1 MTDTVDTQS
10 TTEDVSTETTS
21 TAEGIEATQRVPDNP
36 ATPSPGD
43 KTMLLQEL
51 VATVRAS
58 VAPGVTPEARAA
70 GAAACRAILAAIGP
84 QVGQPLVAMTS
95 EPTPA
100 RATPEPTTVRAT
112 PEPTSPLARI
122 LSQLVAMPR
131 EQLTGI
137 LSQLAAMPREQL
149 IDFLINRLRS
159 ALPPGAAT
167 RVSAGP
173 RFHLIQ
179 IPQIRPPGSGS

>member
-1 MTDTVDTQS
+1 MTDTADTQS
-10 TTEDVSTETTS
+10 TTEDVSTEEIS
-21 TAEGIEATQRVPDNP
+21 AAEDTEAIQRESD
-36 ATPSPGD
+36 TPSTPPLGD
-43 KTMLLQEL
+43 KTALLHEL
-51 VATVRAS
+51 VATIRAS

-70 GAAACRAILAAIGP
+70 GAAACRAILAALET

-95 EPTPA
+95 VPT
-100 RATPEPTTVRAT
+100 ATRVAPES
-112 PEPTSPLARI
+112 TSTLARI

-149 IDFLINRLRS
+149 IDFMINRLRS
-159 ALPPGAAT
+159 ALPSGTQT

-179 IPQIRPPGSGS
+179 LPQVRPPGRGT

>member
-1 MTDTVDTQS
+1 MTDTADTQS
-10 TTEDVSTETTS
+10 TTEDVSTENTS
-21 TAEGIEATQRVPDNP
+21 TAEDIEATQRVPDGP
-36 ATPSPGD
+36 ATPPPGD
-43 KTMLLQEL
+43 KTPLLQEL
-51 VATVRAS
+51 VATIRAS

-70 GAAACRAILAAIGP
+70 GAAACRAILAALET
-84 QVGQPLVAMTS
+84 QVGQPMAAMTS
-95 EPTPA
+95 VPTAA
-100 RATPEPTTVRAT
+100 RATSEPS
-112 PEPTSPLARI
+112 SPLARI

-149 IDFLINRLRS
+149 LDFLINRLRS

-179 IPQIRPPGSGS
+179 LPQIRPPGSGS

>member
-1 MTDTVDTQS
+1 MTDTEHTQS
-10 TTEDVSTETTS
+10 PTEDASVEEISSPDDAHPTQVAPD
-21 TAEGIEATQRVPDNP
+21 TADTPPP
-36 ATPSPGD
+36 AD
-43 KTMLLQEL
+43 KAALLHEL
-51 VATVRAS
+51 VATIRAS

-70 GAAACRAILAAIGP
+70 GAAACRAILTALEAH
-84 QVGQPLVAMTS
+84 VGQSLV
-95 EPTPA
+95 PTISPPT
-100 RATPEPTTVRAT
+100 ATRVAQ
-112 PEPTSPLARI
+112 EPTSPLARI

-131 EQLTGI
+131 EQVTG
-137 LSQLAAMPREQL
+137 LMRQLAAMPREQL

-179 IPQIRPPGSGS
+179 IPQVGKAGSSS

>member
-1 MTDTVDTQS
+1 MTDTEHTHS
-10 TTEDVSTETTS
+10 TTEDASVEDISSPDDGHQTQHALDTAST
-21 TAEGIEATQRVPDNP
+21 P
-36 ATPSPGD
+36 ARAD
-43 KTMLLQEL
+43 KTALLHEL
-51 VATVRAS
+51 VATIRAS

-70 GAAACRAILAAIGP
+70 GAAACRAILTALET
-84 QVGQPLVAMTS
+84 QVGQSLV
-95 EPTPA
+95 
-100 RATPEPTTVRAT
+100 PTTSLPTAT
-112 PEPTSPLARI
+112 RVTQEPTSPLARI

-137 LSQLAAMPREQL
+137 FSQLAAMPREQL

-179 IPQIRPPGSGS
+179 IPQVGKAGSRS

>member
-1 MTDTVDTQS
+1 MTNTADTPS
-10 TTEDVSTETTS
+10 TTEDASTDDTS
-21 TAEGIEATQRVPDNP
+21 TAEGTQAAQRAPDNP
-36 ATPSPGD
+36 GTPGPGD
-43 KTMLLQEL
+43 KTALLYEL
-51 VATVRAS
+51 VATIRAS

-70 GAAACRAILAAIGP
+70 GAAACRAILTALEA
-84 QVGQPLVAMTS
+84 QVGQSLVSTTS
-95 EPTPA
+95 S
-100 RATPEPTTVRAT
+100 PTTTQAT

-122 LSQLVAMPR
+122 LSQLVKMPR
-131 EQLTGI
+131 EQLTTI
-137 LSQLAAMPREQL
+137 LSQFAAMPRDQM

-179 IPQIRPPGSGS
+179 IPQVPPAGKRS